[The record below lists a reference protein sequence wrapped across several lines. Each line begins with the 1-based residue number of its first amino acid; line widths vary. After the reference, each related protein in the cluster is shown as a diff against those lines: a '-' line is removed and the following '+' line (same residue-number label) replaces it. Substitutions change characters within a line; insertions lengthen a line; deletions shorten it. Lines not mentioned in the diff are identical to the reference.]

1 MKKYSEILRK
11 YSLKP
16 LRYQLRGKATLIE
29 TDNGSFVIKEKNRN
43 DNHKIFYYLKSRNF
57 NYYPKIIGDIYDDYE
72 ITEYIEPVEMS
83 NEQKLFDMI
92 DLVSLLHN
100 KTTYFREVDE
110 DDYKKIYEDVSGNIE
125 YLRSYYND
133 IASVIESKVFMSPS
147 EYLLIRN
154 ISKIYA
160 ALNFCAQELERW
172 YKLIKEKRKQRSVVL
187 HNNLSVDHFIRS
199 DHPYLISWGKA
210 KIDLPIFDLYKLYR
224 NHGLDYEFGEIFKR
238 YEQNY
243 KLLEEER
250 ILFFILIA
258 LPDKIE
264 FLGDEYSLCRDIG
277 RKIDLIYKTEMFLS
291 PYYSK
296 DTKK

>member
-1 MKKYSEILRK
+1 
-11 YSLKP
+11 
-16 LRYQLRGKATLIE
+16 
-29 TDNGSFVIKEKNRN
+29 
-43 DNHKIFYYLKSRNF
+43 
-57 NYYPKIIGDIYDDYE
+57 
-72 ITEYIEPVEMS
+72 
-83 NEQKLFDMI
+83 
-92 DLVSLLHN
+92 
-100 KTTYFREVDE
+100 
-110 DDYKKIYEDVSGNIE
+110 
-125 YLRSYYND
+125 
-133 IASVIESKVFMSPS
+133 
-147 EYLLIRN
+147 
-154 ISKIYA
+154 
-160 ALNFCAQELERW
+160 
-172 YKLIKEKRKQRSVVL
+172 
-187 HNNLSVDHFIRS
+187 
-199 DHPYLISWGKA
+199 HPYLISWGKA